1 MSNYVENDNGFFV
14 KVTLFKDQVNKA
26 KWILPFTEE
35 TYKQLSR
42 SLGKIPYID
51 IKGTT
56 PDEHKQYETDKKIG
70 FLRSQGVDDAALVQT
85 IWDDFNTP
93 DKGKKGTVVDIYDIQ
108 KGASYGGILNTCELS
123 AELVK
128 DSNSDLAILDFI
140 LKIEDEN
147 YKQLIRDGKISIT
160 PSPSIYGTNRI
171 IDGVK
176 IYDPTQYLD
185 FFHVANVTI
194 PANGAE
200 AKMKGFCE
208 GSQAACKKEMANASV
223 TSIENINTTVTKDNI
238 SMSSETPNPAAVAA
252 PEVNTSPAAAVQP
265 ESGNDK
271 GFSSEDVMKLF
282 DNLPKEAIAKFDK
295 LSNELTEM
303 KSAYEKTNAK
313 LAELEAKEQERKVNE
328 RKSLMAK
335 HIDLNR
341 HFKGD
346 TEKFKAKVD
355 WINKHFEADEDLA
368 VYLAEAFPL
377 KIESADSQSTKKGD
391 QPNKEGAYGSAVLFT
406 AEDFLKEVQ
415 GEAATS
421 SQQPS
426 SAAKKQTGWGNVIDF
441 NSA

>member
-1 MSNYVENDNGFFV
+1 M
-14 KVTLFKDQVNKA
+14 
-26 KWILPFTEE
+26 
-35 TYKQLSR
+35 
-42 SLGKIPYID
+42 
-51 IKGTT
+51 
-56 PDEHKQYETDKKIG
+56 
-70 FLRSQGVDDAALVQT
+70 
-85 IWDDFNTP
+85 
-93 DKGKKGTVVDIYDIQ
+93 
-108 KGASYGGILNTCELS
+108 
-123 AELVK
+123 
-128 DSNSDLAILDFI
+128 DFI
-140 LKIEDEN
+140 IRIDDPE
-147 YKQLIRDGKISIT
+147 YQQRIRDGKVRIT
-160 PSPSIYGTNRI
+160 PSPSIYGTCRT
-171 IDGVK
+171 IDGIRV
-176 IYDPTQYLD
+176 YDPAQYLD
-185 FFHVANVTI
+185 FLHVANASI
-194 PANGAE
+194 PANGEE

-208 GSQAACKKEMANASV
+208 GSQASCKKEMANASV
-223 TSIENINTTVTKDNI
+223 TSIENINTTVTQDNTR
-238 SMSSETPNPAAVAA
+238 MSSETPNPAVTV
-252 PEVNTSPAAAVQP
+252 PEVPAAVTQ
-265 ESGNDK
+265 ESGNDNK

-377 KIESADSQSTKKGD
+377 KIESVDAPKKGD
-391 QPNKEGAYGSAVLFT
+391 QPSKEGAYGSAVLFT

-415 GEAATS
+415 GETSAA
-421 SQQPS
+421 SQKGS
-426 SAAKKQTGWGNVIDF
+426 TAKKQSGWGNVIDF